1 MNKTYRDQAI
11 VLRTH
16 DLGEADRIITM
27 FSREH
32 GKIRGIAK
40 GVRKTKSRFGA
51 RLEPFS
57 HVDVQLYYG
66 RTLDVITQVETI
78 NEYHRSII
86 THYDLYTAASA
97 LLETADQ
104 LMSTEGEPDLAQFL
118 LLHGALHAMATG
130 AHHQDLILYSYI
142 LRAMKYSGWE
152 FAVFECA
159 RCGVEGPHEAL
170 NVHIGG
176 AVCADCRPAGCAIP
190 SVETWQLLGAL
201 ISGDWKI
208 AALADE
214 PTRKSAGAIIGAYL
228 QWHMEKQVRSLKY
241 VDSRLIS

>member
-32 GKIRGIAK
+32 GKVRGVAK
-40 GVRKTKSRFGA
+40 GVRKTKSKFGS

-57 HVDVQLYYG
+57 HIDVQLYYG
-66 RTLDVITQVETI
+66 KTLDVVTQVETLHD
-78 NEYHRSII
+78 YHRSII
-86 THYDLYTAASA
+86 LRYEAYTAASA

-104 LMSTEGEPDLAQFL
+104 LVVTEGEPDLAQFV
-118 LLHGALHAMATG
+118 LLHGALHAMAIG
-130 AHHQDLILYSYI
+130 AHHPDLILYSYI

-159 RCGVEGPHEAL
+159 KCGVEGPHEAL
-170 NVHIGG
+170 NVYQGG
-176 AVCADCRPAGCAIP
+176 AVCVDCRPAGCTIP

-208 AALADE
+208 ASLADE
-214 PTRKSAGAIIGAYL
+214 PTRKSAGAIIAAYL
-228 QWHMEKQVRSLKY
+228 QWHLEKQIHSLRY
-241 VDSRLIS
+241 VESRLIS